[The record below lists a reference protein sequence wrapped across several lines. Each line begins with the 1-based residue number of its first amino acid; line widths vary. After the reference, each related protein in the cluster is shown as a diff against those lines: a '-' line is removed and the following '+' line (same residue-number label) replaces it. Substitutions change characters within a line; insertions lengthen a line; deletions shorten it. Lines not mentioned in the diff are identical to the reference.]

1 MHSAKLTMTKYL
13 SVLLLACGFNLAA
26 VAQENSPYSRY
37 GLGDIVPNHNI
48 LSRAMGG
55 ISAGVIDYRSINFTN
70 PASLAMVPNTIFD
83 IAAEADVRTLKSAN
97 PPAKFSATN
106 SLFSYLQIAFPLT
119 TRKMFKKDKSWGMS
133 FGLRPVTRIGYKIE
147 KNERLSNIDS
157 LNTLYEGS
165 GGVNQAFIAT
175 GYRIK
180 NLYMG
185 ISVGYMFGNKDYSTK
200 LEFINDSVLYYK
212 ANYEKKTTF
221 GGIFVNAGLQ
231 YEMKVKQGTYLRF
244 GVYGSLQQKLK
255 ASRDETTET
264 YAYDGNGGTYRVD
277 SVYDQKDIKGS
288 IKYPS
293 TVGIGFTYTS
303 PHWMYGVDVETANWS
318 NYTYYGK
325 TDLVQNNWTV
335 RAGVQYFP
343 AKDATSVKKYFNFVK
358 YRAGLYYG
366 TDYINL
372 NKSRPEYGFTVGTG
386 MPLTSLQRINIDY
399 SGIVMLNTAV
409 EIGNR
414 GNKQTNLR
422 ENTMR
427 YSIGISMNA
436 RWFQKPKYN

>member
-1 MHSAKLTMTKYL
+1 MMTRLKGLIFALFIYVSA
-13 SVLLLACGFNLAA
+13 S
-26 VAQENSPYSRY
+26 AQENSPYSRY

-48 LSRAMGG
+48 FSRAMGG
-55 ISAGVIDYRSINFTN
+55 ISAGVVDFRSLNFTN

-83 IAAEADVRTLKSAN
+83 IAAEADVRTLRSAN

-106 SLFSYLQIAFPLT
+106 SLFSYLQIGFPLT
-119 TRKMFKKDKSWGMS
+119 TKKMFKKDKSWGMS

-147 KNERLSNIDS
+147 KNERLSGIDS

-165 GGVNQAFIAT
+165 GGANQAFIAT
-175 GYRIK
+175 GYRVR

-185 ISVGYMFGNKDYSTK
+185 ISVGYMFGSKDYSTK

-212 ANYEKKTTF
+212 ANYENKTTF
-221 GGIFVNAGLQ
+221 GGIFVNVGLQ
-231 YEMKVKQGTYLRF
+231 YEMKVKQGGYLRF

-255 ASRDETTET
+255 ASRNDVKET
-264 YAYDGNGGTYRVD
+264 YAYDGNSATYRVD
-277 SVYDQKDIKGS
+277 SVYEQKDIKGT

-303 PHWMYGVDVETANWS
+303 PHWMYGIDVETANWS

-325 TDLVQNNWTV
+325 TDQVQNNWTV
-335 RAGVQYFP
+335 RAGMQYFP
-343 AKDATSVKKYFNFVK
+343 AKENSSVKKYFNFVK
-358 YRAGLYYG
+358 YRAGFYYG

-372 NKSRPEYGFTVGTG
+372 NKNRPEYGFTVGTG
-386 MPLTSLQRINIDY
+386 MPLTSLQHININY

-436 RWFQKPKYN
+436 LWFQKPKYN